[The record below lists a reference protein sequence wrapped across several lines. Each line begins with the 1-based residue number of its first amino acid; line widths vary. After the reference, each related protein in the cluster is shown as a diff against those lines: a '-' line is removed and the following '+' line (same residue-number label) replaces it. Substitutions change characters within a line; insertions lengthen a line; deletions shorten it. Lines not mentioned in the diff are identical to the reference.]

1 MATVKEDVA
10 VLVDQLAFIRN
21 DARLLDAKRDRL
33 LPNERPVVGP
43 GCLYFTI
50 DGGEVG
56 AGPVGALS
64 ATTRAITLIGAAR
77 RELATA
83 TRAFRPRR
91 YGS

>member
-1 MATVKEDVA
+1 M
-10 VLVDQLAFIRN
+10 
-21 DARLLDAKRDRL
+21 
-33 LPNERPVVGP
+33 GP

-56 AGPVGALS
+56 AGPVGVLS

-91 YGS
+91 YGSVTSLWFPGSSRGVTSLDDLGIEGLLRSL